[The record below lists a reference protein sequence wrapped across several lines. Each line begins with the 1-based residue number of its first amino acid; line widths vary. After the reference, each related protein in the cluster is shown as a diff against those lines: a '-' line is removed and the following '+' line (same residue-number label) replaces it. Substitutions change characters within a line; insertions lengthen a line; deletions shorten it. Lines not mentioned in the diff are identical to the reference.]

1 MRTLLILLLG
11 LASCQAPPPP
21 APKPDPGARK
31 REVLALL
38 ESLERSFYSHWGS
51 VEATKEYASLR
62 DDDIPILR
70 EVADSNGDQAL
81 MALRVLAKRAPSEH
95 FSPAAKAIL
104 YWTVFARDVVVN
116 RLGLLSKDGFLP
128 GVYGQ
133 EVIALGP
140 DAAPYFQQS
149 LRDVRRVAVLG
160 EREQREGRIRQ
171 DRVCDYAWAILCTVF
186 GRPMQVVEDP
196 RLRDDQIRELDLWL
210 DRRRK

>member
-38 ESLERSFYSHWGS
+38 DSLERSFYTHWGS
-51 VEATKEYASLR
+51 VEGTKEVASLR
-62 DDDIPILR
+62 DTDVPILR
-70 EVADSNGDQAL
+70 EVADSNGEQAL
-81 MALRVLAKRAPSEH
+81 TALRVLAKRAPSER
-95 FSPAAKAIL
+95 FSPSAKAIL
-104 YWTVFARDVVVN
+104 YWTVFARDGVIN
-116 RLGLLSKDGFLP
+116 RWGLITKDGFLP

-133 EVIALGP
+133 EVIALGA

-149 LRDVRRVAVLG
+149 LRDERRVGVLG

-171 DRVCDYAWAILCTVF
+171 DRVCDYAWAILCTMF

-196 RLRDDQIRELDLWL
+196 RLRDDQIHQLDLWL
-210 DRRRK
+210 DRRKK